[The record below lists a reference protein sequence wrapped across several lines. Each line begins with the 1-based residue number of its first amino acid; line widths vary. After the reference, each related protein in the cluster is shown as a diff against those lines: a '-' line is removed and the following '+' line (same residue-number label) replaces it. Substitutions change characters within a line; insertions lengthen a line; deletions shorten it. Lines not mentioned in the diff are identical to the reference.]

1 MRKTDLAILVTFYVL
16 FSFKSLFSVG
26 SGDLEIIFWDV
37 GQGDAIFISTPHGK
51 KIVIDGGDNFEAD
64 YKMSKINP
72 FYSCYIDVLILTHP
86 HSDHIKSLNRMMQR
100 CKVGS
105 VMFNDVEF
113 DSPYFL
119 LFKEL
124 SKEKNVRNI
133 YAGDKFEIDGV
144 NFRVL
149 WPKKEFLQNK
159 IADINDVSIVVFLD
173 YGYFEAILTGDATEK
188 VLGLM
193 DYSFVQD
200 DIDGDLDVLKIPHH
214 GSKYSLHKAFYNK
227 TNPEKCVISVGKDN
241 KFGHPSSEVVSF
253 LKDQGCEVL
262 RTDEIGDIKILVH

>member
-1 MRKTDLAILVTFYVL
+1 
-16 FSFKSLFSVG
+16 
-26 SGDLEIIFWDV
+26 
-37 GQGDAIFISTPHGK
+37 
-51 KIVIDGGDNFEAD
+51 
-64 YKMSKINP
+64 
-72 FYSCYIDVLILTHP
+72 
-86 HSDHIKSLNRMMQR
+86 
-100 CKVGS
+100 
-105 VMFNDVEF
+105 
-113 DSPYFL
+113 
-119 LFKEL
+119 
-124 SKEKNVRNI
+124 
-133 YAGDKFEIDGV
+133 
-144 NFRVL
+144 
-149 WPKKEFLQNK
+149 
-159 IADINDVSIVVFLD
+159 VVFLD

-241 KFGHPSSEVVSF
+241 KFGHPSSEVVNF